1 MLALIGYGLLGVVI
15 AIGVVALL
23 VLVLPGDHLGA
34 APRDVVPAGLPSR
47 PEIDGDDVAR
57 VRLPVTLRGYRMV
70 DTDAVLDRL
79 ALELE
84 RRDREI
90 DDLRRSAG
98 LPARAN
104 SAPLFAEGDS
114 FAVGPGTL
122 PGDDEV
128 LAGSAADVGD
138 ADFGEADFGDADF
151 GDAGFGDANFGEAGL
166 GEDFGDEDDAPSR
179 PTAAD
184 PPPEAAADRAG
195 PAR

>member
-1 MLALIGYGLLGVVI
+1 MLALIGYGLLGIVV
-15 AIGVVALL
+15 AVGVVALL

-47 PEIDGDDVAR
+47 PDIGGDDVAR

-98 LPARAN
+98 LPPRAAD
-104 SAPLFAEGDS
+104 APLFAGGAGDAPS
-114 FAVGPGTL
+114 LTGG
-122 PGDDEV
+122 GSDRERSGGDEV
-128 LAGSAADVGD
+128 LAGPAL
-138 ADFGEADFGDADF
+138 DFVR
-151 GDAGFGDANFGEAGL
+151 
-166 GEDFGDEDDAPSR
+166 EDTNRPYASDDDAPSH
-179 PTAAD
+179 PTARGLPAGD
-184 PPPEAAADRAG
+184 PQHEAAADGAG
-195 PAR
+195 SAR